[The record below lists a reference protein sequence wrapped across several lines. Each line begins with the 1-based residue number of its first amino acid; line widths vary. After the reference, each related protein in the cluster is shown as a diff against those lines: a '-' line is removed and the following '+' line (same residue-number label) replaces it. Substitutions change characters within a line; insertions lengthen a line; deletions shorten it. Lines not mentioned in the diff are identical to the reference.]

1 MSLNIDFVA
10 IIALVSVDLIV
21 IIALVIY
28 LGFTYSWDATSKQ
41 EQEA

>member
-10 IIALVSVDLIV
+10 IISLVSVDLIV
-21 IIALVIY
+21 IIVLFVY
-28 LGFTYSWDATSKQ
+28 LGFTYSWDATNKQ